1 MNSLTEAL
9 VTVATE
15 LGVDPTQEP
24 TRLQDVLDVDS
35 LHALVGDAKE
45 TTVQVS
51 FDIWGIQFT
60 VTHLTVAA
68 TSDT

>member
-1 MNSLTEAL
+1 M
-9 VTVATE
+9 ATE
-15 LGVDPTQEP
+15 LGVDPTQES

-35 LHALVGDAKE
+35 LHALVGDTRAA
-45 TTVQVS
+45 TVQVS

-60 VTHLTVAA
+60 VTPLTVAA